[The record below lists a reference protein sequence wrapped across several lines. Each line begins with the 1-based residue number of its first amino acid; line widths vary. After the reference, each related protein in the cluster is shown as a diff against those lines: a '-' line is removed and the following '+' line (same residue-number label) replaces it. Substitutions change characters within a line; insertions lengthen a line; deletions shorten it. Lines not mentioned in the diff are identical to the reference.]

1 MEKSNGLKLEEL
13 LRSREKL
20 KKLLHV
26 EPCANFWHTTPEL
39 YKRLMAQKKGGIRV
53 GGYNSSPSTLSYG
66 QPESRNGESAESNES
81 QIILICYLLLGQSSP
96 SVTKTLLD

>member
-13 LRSREKL
+13 LRSGEKR

-26 EPCANFWHTTPEL
+26 EPCESLAYHPRILQEAPGTE
-39 YKRLMAQKKGGIRV
+39 KGGIRV

-66 QPESRNGESAESNES
+66 QPESRNGVSAESNES
-81 QIILICYLLLGQSSP
+81 QIILICYFVRFLR
-96 SVTKTLLD
+96 D